1 MPRMSAAQATILV
14 VDDNED
20 VLEVVGA
27 LLQSEGYGVAT
38 ASNGAEALEHLR
50 AGLKPAL
57 VVLDLT
63 MPVMDGWEFR
73 DRQLRDPELR
83 DIPTIIY
90 SAIGRHDAIAGM
102 HAVGAFEKGA
112 DFDPMLR
119 LIADICRRP

>member
-1 MPRMSAAQATILV
+1 MSQPHATILV
-14 VDDNED
+14 VDDNDD

-27 LLQSEGYGVAT
+27 LLESEGYGVAT
-38 ASNGAEALEHLR
+38 ASNGAEALDQLG

-90 SAIGRHDAIAGM
+90 SAISRHDALAGM
-102 HAVGAFEKGA
+102 HVAGAFEKGV